1 MRTLTRLS
9 SETGARTFLAREG
22 LRSRARANFLANGIA
37 IPAGNLV
44 FRSTQFRALFVIV

>member
-22 LRSRARANFLANGIA
+22 LRSLARANFLANGIA
-37 IPAGNLV
+37 IPAANLV
-44 FRSTQFRALFVIV
+44 FRSTQFRALFVII